1 MLATWELGQTGQ
13 VTACLH
19 VIDEVVTTENG
30 LFSYIA
36 DVTPGSS
43 GSLLIHMQADLQP
56 TIVGVNFAAIVD
68 FPTGFALPITH
79 TGLTQVAECSGER
92 KQKEEQVLIEADPS
106 VADVLRSEQTIAEK
120 MANALSATP
129 APGLVLP
136 DSVSAE
142 AEPSTDEKKG
152 M

>member
-1 MLATWELGQTGQ
+1 MQRREEAEGGT
-13 VTACLH
+13 
-19 VIDEVVTTENG
+19 
-30 LFSYIA
+30 SA
-36 DVTPGSS
+36 D
-43 GSLLIHMQADLQP
+43 
-56 TIVGVNFAAIVD
+56 
-68 FPTGFALPITH
+68 
-79 TGLTQVAECSGER
+79 
-92 KQKEEQVLIEADPS
+92 EADPS